1 MKTGRG
7 GSVPSHLKTHSG
19 DDNSELNADENASTI
34 SNASTN
40 MSYQDLDLD
49 EQSSKSKPVEDI
61 IEKIDDLDSQINKC
75 FDGLLEKG

>member
-7 GSVPSHLKTHSG
+7 GMAPTKGHSG

-40 MSYQDLDLD
+40 MSYQDLDLGYYYYYY
-49 EQSSKSKPVEDI
+49 I
-61 IEKIDDLDSQINKC
+61 CLKI
-75 FDGLLEKG
+75 F

>member
-7 GSVPSHLKTHSG
+7 GTVPTKGQSG

-40 MSYQDLDLD
+40 MSYQDLDL
-49 EQSSKSKPVEDI
+49 
-61 IEKIDDLDSQINKC
+61 
-75 FDGLLEKG
+75 GLLFLY